1 MRKTGYIILLLLLST
16 VTTFAQPHEM
26 PRRMERIHAIKVAY
40 ITDKIHL
47 TSAQAERFWPV
58 YNQYEDEKFAL
69 RKKYFANHS
78 RPAQN
83 MDEDDSRK
91 SIDDDIEMQEKM
103 LEIRKRYKDQFLN
116 VISAQQL
123 ASLYDAER
131 EFKRMLIQQLKERHA
146 NRQQELR

>member
-1 MRKTGYIILLLLLST
+1 
-16 VTTFAQPHEM
+16 
-26 PRRMERIHAIKVAY
+26 MERIHAIKVAY

-146 NRQQELR
+146 NRPQQELR